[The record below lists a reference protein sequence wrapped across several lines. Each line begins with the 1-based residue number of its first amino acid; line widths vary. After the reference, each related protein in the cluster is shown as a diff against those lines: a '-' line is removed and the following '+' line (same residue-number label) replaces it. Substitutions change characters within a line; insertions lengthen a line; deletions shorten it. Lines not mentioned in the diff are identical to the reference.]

1 MSCALQHHPKI
12 WIRWLLSAGLFLYP
26 AAQAEPP
33 PNVVLLIGDDHGYPY
48 FGFMGDEVVV
58 TPSMDVLGEGG
69 FTFTQAH
76 STAPYCRPSLLT
88 LVTGLHPVSYVQ
100 RQNRILARKRDE
112 DPAYAT
118 LDETGRGLWH
128 RVEQAA
134 AMREFDTLPKLLASR
149 GYVSWQGGKWWE
161 HTYQNGYFT
170 EGMTAGWNLDLFGS
184 DGFFHQMMGAHGMEL
199 GRTTMAPL
207 FEFIDRH
214 QDRPMFIWY
223 GPALPHTPFDAP
235 YSISKYYE
243 HKDISESAKLYYSNV
258 TWWDRGVGELLDHIE
273 SRGLLENTLFV
284 YISDNGWEQAPDVE
298 YLTEEHIAAYNRLY
312 GDGGLKGKNGLY
324 DQSFRSPLVFYWKDR
339 IQGTLNTS
347 SLVSALDIVPTIL
360 DVAGVEVPEELPGMS
375 LKPLLDGGEIGER
388 TELVGYTDNRR
399 TGNRPMTGTPT
410 EGHYVRTARW
420 HFLWYRDLD
429 DYELYDVQRD
439 PGAMHDLAAQFPDL
453 VQRFKGRIDE
463 WRSDMGMSERI
474 SQH

>member
-1 MSCALQHHPKI
+1 M
-12 WIRWLLSAGLFLYP
+12 
-26 AAQAEPP
+26 
-33 PNVVLLIGDDHGYPY
+33 
-48 FGFMGDEVVV
+48 
-58 TPSMDVLGEGG
+58 
-69 FTFTQAH
+69 
-76 STAPYCRPSLLT
+76 
-88 LVTGLHPVSYVQ
+88 Q
-100 RQNRILARKRDE
+100 R
-112 DPAYAT
+112 T
-118 LDETGRGLWH
+118 
-128 RVEQAA
+128 
-134 AMREFDTLPKLLASR
+134 
-149 GYVSWQGGKWWE
+149 
-161 HTYQNGYFT
+161 
-170 EGMTAGWNLDLFGS
+170 
-184 DGFFHQMMGAHGMEL
+184 
-199 GRTTMAPL
+199 
-207 FEFIDRH
+207 
-214 QDRPMFIWY
+214 
-223 GPALPHTPFDAP
+223 
-235 YSISKYYE
+235 
-243 HKDISESAKLYYSNV
+243 
-258 TWWDRGVGELLDHIE
+258 
-273 SRGLLENTLFV
+273 
-284 YISDNGWEQAPDVE
+284 
-298 YLTEEHIAAYNRLY
+298 NRLY